1 MISGIYFVEEV
12 AIFVWFRSNARVL
25 LSVILG
31 VERALDI
38 LVRALD
44 EGSQFAMVVIRV

>member
-1 MISGIYFVEEV
+1 MISGIYFIEEI
-12 AIFVWFRSNARVL
+12 AIFIGFGGNARV

-31 VERALDI
+31 VERALDL

-44 EGSQFAMVVIRV
+44 EGPQFAMVVIRV

>member
-1 MISGIYFVEEV
+1 MISRIYFIEEI
-12 AIFVWFRSNARVL
+12 AIFVGFGGNARV

-31 VERALDI
+31 VERALD
-38 LVRALD
+38 LLMRALD